1 MLYPEENQIVGFKLK
16 KPENSL
22 QNRMV
27 AMAKSLAKA
36 QIKWTANQ
44 KKLFI
49 MVLTKID
56 WSKSGNSN
64 VVELDKNEII
74 DALKLNINASD
85 KSIYLRNEFRK
96 LATNSFVSWTSKE
109 DRDIWEDGFLFV
121 KWGSSRNKMNIT
133 INQDYMPLLENLVGT
148 YQFLTMWSNDMYSFK
163 SKFSFALFEELRM
176 NYDNR
181 YFTNERDYTTKQL
194 KELFGLTKDD
204 YMNGSSGK
212 FDRFNFEKYTLNVA
226 MEEINAGEMIK
237 IIKIEKIKKNG
248 RVMAYRILYT
258 VKTRTTPTQAQ
269 LNAQAED
276 EELERQEREE
286 LQGQEKFTN
295 TDDFDKYV
303 ETITKMQKSQTD
315 N

>member
-226 MEEINAGEMIK
+226 MEEINAGEMMK
-237 IIKIEKIKKNG
+237 IINVEKIKKNG
-248 RVMAYRILYT
+248 RVIAYRIRYT

-276 EELERQEREE
+276 ELLEREE
-286 LQGQEKFTN
+286 LEGQEKFT
-295 TDDFDKYV
+295 TTADFDKYV